1 MKLDIKGVA
10 IALGLVWGFLAMFL
24 TGVANL
30 VWPGYGQSFLN
41 VMASLYPGYAA
52 TANIGQVLV
61 GTVYGLVDGAVAGA
75 VFAWLYN
82 RFTRA

>member
-82 RFTRA
+82 RFARA

>member
-24 TGVANL
+24 TGLANL

-52 TANIGQVLV
+52 TASIGQVLV

-82 RFTRA
+82 RFAGA